1 VFSGLPKWIKS
12 SLAPNLSYLHV
23 RVQVV
28 KKQDMETLARLPEL
42 RNLTLISCDEAELV
56 NIKIPCTAE
65 GVGYYFRKLRILNIL
80 DAPIWFDLR
89 DCVSNGSV
97 ASAIMPS
104 LESLEFEVCVR
115 LLKDEALH
123 SFGKLLGFECLGR
136 TSLQI
141 VVVKVNCKG
150 ARLSDVED
158 VDDALECMATV
169 HPKHPTLETIWQQE
183 EEMLSPYQEARMDA
197 SRTPDFVMKAWKSA
211 DIVGSGHI
219 RALRIP
225 PDPEAASTKVLRLLY
240 ANEGKNLLTLS
251 SNAILKLLKWE
262 ASDKNPRGRPTTSVP
277 PLLWQ
282 PEEGILMTN
291 DTTEANPREVAGCIA
306 LSKYEWSIRSS
317 SGGKVSLFQTAS
329 FKIMATFM
337 EPPPAPTFLA
347 FYPQNDDIIVIGMD
361 DSSIQ
366 IYDAHNNK
374 VQRVLKGH
382 QKKVTGLTFSQSMNV
397 LVSSSADAQV

>member
-104 LESLEFEVCVR
+104 LESLVFKVCVR

-123 SFGKLLGFECLGR
+123 SFGKLLGFESLGR

-150 ARLSDVED
+150 ARLSGVED

-169 HPKHPTLETIWQQE
+169 HPKHPTLETTWQQE
-183 EEMLSPYQEARMDA
+183 EEML
-197 SRTPDFVMKAWKSA
+197 
-211 DIVGSGHI
+211 
-219 RALRIP
+219 
-225 PDPEAASTKVLRLLY
+225 
-240 ANEGKNLLTLS
+240 
-251 SNAILKLLKWE
+251 
-262 ASDKNPRGRPTTSVP
+262 
-277 PLLWQ
+277 
-282 PEEGILMTN
+282 
-291 DTTEANPREVAGCIA
+291 
-306 LSKYEWSIRSS
+306 
-317 SGGKVSLFQTAS
+317 
-329 FKIMATFM
+329 
-337 EPPPAPTFLA
+337 
-347 FYPQNDDIIVIGMD
+347 
-361 DSSIQ
+361 
-366 IYDAHNNK
+366 
-374 VQRVLKGH
+374 
-382 QKKVTGLTFSQSMNV
+382 
-397 LVSSSADAQV
+397 